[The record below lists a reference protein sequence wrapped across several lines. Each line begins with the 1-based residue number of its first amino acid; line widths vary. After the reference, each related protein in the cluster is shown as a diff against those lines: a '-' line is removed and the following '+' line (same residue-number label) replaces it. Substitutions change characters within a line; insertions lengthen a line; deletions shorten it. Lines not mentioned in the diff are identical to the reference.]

1 MGNSDSLAD
10 PVELRRLISTGCCPS
25 TASVR
30 ASRAISH
37 DFSRVSPLLPR
48 ESTCRF
54 RQFSLGQ
61 VFQPSPNVQRVG
73 NSITFTRLRVGSLA
87 LEPAG
92 LLDSLNEPLSENSVL
107 WVTPHT
113 SLLLHGRTAE
123 FPWPDSNRQAMRRTR
138 HTDDEFIDAPVL
150 NDHCLRQE
158 SDPRKGRFR
167 KHGSKASQHTPQRA
181 PLCRLQKRI
190 DQDRQ

>member
-113 SLLLHGRTAE
+113 PLLLHGRTAE

-138 HTDDEFIDAPVL
+138 HTDV
-150 NDHCLRQE
+150 HCSSSPAQSRPPWYLPEEELISIRLPLSLR
-158 SDPRKGRFR
+158 
-167 KHGSKASQHTPQRA
+167 T
-181 PLCRLQKRI
+181 
-190 DQDRQ
+190 RQLTWRSTRVSSP